1 MLLDISPLCLDHNQ
15 PMILTRETLHP
26 RSFFGETYHW
36 FVCSVYGCN
45 QYYDIGNGYCVM
57 RDAQS
62 KTPPTNNRV
71 RTVGFFFIW
80 ATAAQRWRTQC
91 GSNEEC
97 PSNKRTT

>member
-57 RDAQS
+57 RDGAIEDA
-62 KTPPTNNRV
+62 TNKQPCADCGLFLYLGNRGSAMED
-71 RTVGFFFIW
+71 TVW
-80 ATAAQRWRTQC
+80 L
-91 GSNEEC
+91 
-97 PSNKRTT
+97 K